1 MGFWD
6 KLLSNEVLISA
17 IVGWT
22 VAQILKTLID
32 FGLNKSFTPERLV
45 GSGGMPSSHSATV
58 CGLTTASALCYGVES
73 FQFAISFVLA
83 ALCMMPSVSVRRP
96 ENRQN
101 F

>member
-32 FGLNKSFTPERLV
+32 FGLNKSFTPEL
-45 GSGGMPSSHSATV
+45 
-58 CGLTTASALCYGVES
+58 ALW
-73 FQFAISFVLA
+73 APA
-83 ALCMMPSVSVRRP
+83 ACQAPTPQRSVA
-96 ENRQN
+96 
-101 F
+101 

>member
-32 FGLNKSFTPERLV
+32 FGLNKALPRNGLWAPAACQAPTPQRSV
-45 GSGGMPSSHSATV
+45 G
-58 CGLTTASALCYGVES
+58 
-73 FQFAISFVLA
+73 
-83 ALCMMPSVSVRRP
+83 
-96 ENRQN
+96 
-101 F
+101 

>member
-32 FGLNKSFTPERLV
+32 FGLNKSFTPERLWAPAACQAPTPQRSV
-45 GSGGMPSSHSATV
+45 G
-58 CGLTTASALCYGVES
+58 
-73 FQFAISFVLA
+73 
-83 ALCMMPSVSVRRP
+83 
-96 ENRQN
+96 
-101 F
+101 